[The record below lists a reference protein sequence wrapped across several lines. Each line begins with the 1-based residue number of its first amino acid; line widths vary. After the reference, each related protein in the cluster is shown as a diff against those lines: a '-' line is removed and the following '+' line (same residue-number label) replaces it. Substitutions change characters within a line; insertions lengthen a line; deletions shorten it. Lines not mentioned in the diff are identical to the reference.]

1 MSHRAGAGGGAG
13 SGVHGLVQSIK
24 QHKNFKQLA
33 AYSVQCLLRA
43 MTPPAQGWEKAAAA
57 AVEAGA
63 IDAIAAVISS
73 HEGDGAVLSSATA
86 CLAALAHNPEY
97 ARKLTESGAWPR
109 VPGARRRAVA
119 AAAARRPGAHRASP
133 PRRRHRFTQA

>member
-1 MSHRAGAGGGAG
+1 MSHRAGAAGAG
-13 SGVHGLVQSIK
+13 GGVHGLVQSIK

-63 IDAIAAVISS
+63 IDAIAGVISS

-86 CLAALAHNPEY
+86 CLAALAHNPAY
-97 ARKLTESGAWPR
+97 ARTLTESGAWRLRAAPC
-109 VPGARRRAVA
+109 GHRRRRRNCW
-119 AAAARRPGAHRASP
+119 ARIPPPLPHPASI
-133 PRRRHRFTQA
+133 